1 MSIDDEKALKRVL
14 ALLAKGAAE
23 CEPAATGGKMV
34 LENDRSDRI
43 AVGADVLAVLSR
55 QGLVVCAGRTLRLT
69 PDGQAAARRQE
80 SPTDPFQSQHRD
92 LDTAMVDTATG
103 RQAAL
108 INLSESPLGQLA
120 RRKSKA
126 GQPFLNNSEFV
137 AGERLR
143 SDYTRGQI
151 MPRMGANWVA
161 SVSCGKRSAGG
172 GVAEL
177 TDAALAARQ
186 RVDRA
191 IDAVGP
197 ELSGVLI
204 DVCCFLKGL
213 ERVETERG
221 WPVRSA
227 KVMLKSALGVLAR
240 HYNPHPASAGRKV
253 LHWGAEDYRPRMRGT
268 QAT

>member
-1 MSIDDEKALKRVL
+1 MSNDLFDEKLRKRVL
-14 ALLAKGAAE
+14 RLLAKGPAG
-23 CEPAATGGKMV
+23 CEPAAGGGKLL
-34 LENDRSDRI
+34 LENDKGERIGVDVGTLVALASDGLISRNSRT
-43 AVGADVLAVLSR
+43 VRLS
-55 QGLVVCAGRTLRLT
+55 
-69 PDGQAAARRQE
+69 PEGQAAARRE
-80 SPTDPFQSQHRD
+80 ASAVDPFQGQHRE
-92 LDTAMVDTATG
+92 LDTVIVDTASG
-103 RQAAL
+103 QQAAL
-108 INLSESPLGQLA
+108 INLAESPLSQLV
-120 RRKSKA
+120 RRKTKA
-126 GQPFLNNSEFV
+126 GDPFLSHGEFV

-161 SVSCGKRSAGG
+161 SVSSGKRGADGG
-172 GVAEL
+172 LVDL

-186 RVDRA
+186 RVDMA

-213 ERVETERG
+213 ELVEAERG

-240 HYNPHPASAGRKV
+240 HYNPGAGIRRDRKV
-253 LHWGAEDYRPRMRGT
+253 LHWGAEDYRPRLG
-268 QAT
+268 

>member
-1 MSIDDEKALKRVL
+1 MSNCLVDEKLRKRVL
-14 ALLAKGAAE
+14 RLLAKGPAE
-23 CEPAATGGKMV
+23 CEPAADGGKML
-34 LENDRSDRI
+34 LENEKGERI
-43 AVGADVLAVLSR
+43 GVDAHTLAALAR
-55 QGLVVCAGRTLRLT
+55 EGLVSRNLRTMRLS
-69 PDGQAAARRQE
+69 PEGQSAARRE
-80 SPTDPFQSQHRD
+80 ASAADPFQDQHRE
-92 LDTAMVDTATG
+92 LDTVFVDTTSG
-103 RQAAL
+103 QHAAL
-108 INLSESPLGQLA
+108 INLAESPLSQLM
-120 RRKSKA
+120 RRKTKA
-126 GQPFLNNSEFV
+126 GDPFLSHGEFV

-161 SVSCGKRSAGG
+161 SVSSGKRGAGG
-172 GVAEL
+172 GLVDL

-186 RVDRA
+186 RVDLA

-213 ERVETERG
+213 ELVEAERG

-240 HYNPHPASAGRKV
+240 HYNPGGAARRDRKV
-253 LHWGAEDYRPRMRGT
+253 LHWGAEDYRPRLG
-268 QAT
+268 